1 MSTIAFNWFG
11 GNPPSQDVY
20 TTRRGESRYHTL
32 RYWDGK
38 DWWSV
43 EWSGRRGGKP
53 FTWPKGSRTRKP
65 TSKYGQIDFHIRKI
79 NSHLGAIQ
87 WGAPY
92 RVYDDKEVLA
102 YLVNTGRLPTDWRK
116 AYQEEMRAKLG
127 VRHDNAARNL
137 SHARHL

>member
-1 MSTIAFNWFG
+1 MSTIAFNWLG

-65 TSKYGQIDFHIRKI
+65 TSKYGPIDFHIRKI
-79 NSHLGAIQ
+79 NSPESPRSPALQDGEDVNPA
-87 WGAPY
+87 
-92 RVYDDKEVLA
+92 DCF
-102 YLVNTGRLPTDWRK
+102 LVAMQAD
-116 AYQEEMRAKLG
+116 
-127 VRHDNAARNL
+127 
-137 SHARHL
+137 